1 MNELKAPAHWRCI
14 DFISDL
20 HLHEGLPRTF
30 EAFAAYLAQ
39 TPADAVLILGDLFEA
54 WVGDDMRHQPFE
66 ARCTQA
72 LHAAGSRLWLGFMVG
87 NRDFLLGTDMAHA
100 CQAHPLEDP
109 CVLEAFGQRHL
120 LTHGDAW
127 CLNDTAYLAFR
138 QHIRQ
143 PDWCT
148 HFLARP
154 LDERLAIAQKM
165 RSDSQSEQRGMAY
178 LADVDASHAQDWLT
192 RLSCQS
198 LVHGHTHRPGS
209 APFTAQGA
217 WRHVLSDWHLDTT
230 PDNLSP
236 ARGEILRLSA
246 NGFER
251 LTWPTP

>member
-14 DFISDL
+14 EFISDL

-30 EAFAAYLAQ
+30 EAFANYLSR

-66 ARCTQA
+66 AQCTEA
-72 LHAAGSRLWLGFMVG
+72 LHAAGQRLWLGFMVG
-87 NRDFLLGTDMAHA
+87 NRDFLLATDMAQA
-100 CQAHPLEDP
+100 CRAHLLDDP
-109 CVLEAFGQRHL
+109 CVLDAFGQRHL

-143 PDWCT
+143 PAWAQ

-178 LADVDASHAQDWLT
+178 LADVDAALAQEWLT
-192 RLSCQS
+192 RTGSHS

-217 WRHVLSDWHLDTT
+217 WRHVLSDWHLDIAEG
-230 PDNLSP
+230 DNAS
-236 ARGEILRLSA
+236 ARGEILRLTVD
-246 NGFER
+246 GFER
-251 LTWPTP
+251 IPLPAY